1 MPNAWV
7 THVKQYAA
15 ANNTSYGCAMSDSNC
30 KAAYKSKKE
39 PTKESKET
47 KEIKDTKVYTMY
59 KKPIGPVKPKPETK
73 PYTKYDR
80 AIGPVKQYPLQVF
93 KRDNDKIGEIE
104 HAAWGKSKHKS
115 YYREMRKAALM
126 QHGKEA
132 AKKLNKFLDE
142 NMKYDFNSGRA
153 SESFYHIVDNVP
165 YTKYD
170 KPIGPVKPVAPA
182 PKKTLDKSTIKK
194 MLEKSM
200 NEMKDYKESKI
211 RIPKK

>member
-59 KKPIGPVKPKPETK
+59 
-73 PYTKYDR
+73 
-80 AIGPVKQYPLQVF
+80 
-93 KRDNDKIGEIE
+93 
-104 HAAWGKSKHKS
+104 S
-115 YYREMRKAALM
+115 
-126 QHGKEA
+126 
-132 AKKLNKFLDE
+132 
-142 NMKYDFNSGRA
+142 
-153 SESFYHIVDNVP
+153 
-165 YTKYD
+165 

-182 PKKTLDKSTIKK
+182 PKKALDKSTIKK

-200 NEMKDYKESKI
+200 NEIQNYKEPKI